1 LHLFALKTRGNKRLG
16 TKPAP
21 KPNKNLRKQSLPNSK
36 SKQRIQVFAQ
46 DPKHI
51 LKKQPQERK
60 KSKTAPKPR
69 RLHCSNVHEEPRCA
83 KPPDCVPFTSLSH
96 CNRFF
101 FLYSKSDT
109 KSGTPT
115 DLPSS
120 VHSSKTAVWLF
131 STDAPLPLFH
141 APIPNS
147 NKQTT
152 VATKTKP
159 KKKKEQIGERIRK
172 EK

>member
-1 LHLFALKTRGNKRLG
+1 LHKIQNIYFKKTAAGKKEKQDGTKTQAFAL
-16 TKPAP
+16 
-21 KPNKNLRKQSLPNSK
+21 Q
-36 SKQRIQVFAQ
+36 QRS
-46 DPKHI
+46 
-51 LKKQPQERK
+51 R
-60 KSKTAPKPR
+60 
-69 RLHCSNVHEEPRCA
+69 EEPRCA
-83 KPPDCVPFTSLSH
+83 KPPECVRFTSLSH
-96 CNRFF
+96 RNRFF
-101 FLYSKSDT
+101 FLYSRSDT